1 MTFAIVKL
9 IPLLFQHKFV
19 VQNAQFL
26 VESVLPLVDRKY
38 TAVSGHKL
46 PETSSLRETFKRI
59 QSLAKVTLGEFV

>member
-1 MTFAIVKL
+1 MMFTIVKF
-9 IPLLFQHKFV
+9 IHLLFQHKFV

-46 PETSSLRETFKRI
+46 PETGDLCESFKRI